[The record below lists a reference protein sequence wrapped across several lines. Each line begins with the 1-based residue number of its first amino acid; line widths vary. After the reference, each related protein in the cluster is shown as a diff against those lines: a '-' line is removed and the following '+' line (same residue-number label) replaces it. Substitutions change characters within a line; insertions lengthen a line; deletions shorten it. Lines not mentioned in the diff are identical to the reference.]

1 MLLLAVALVAALAS
15 SRYGVALQP
24 VEHVLND
31 WRTRIALHPTPET
44 RIVVIDIDERS
55 LAESGEGAWPWPRPT
70 LARLLGNLIDHYGVA
85 SIAVDMVLPEVRPDE
100 ATLAAQMRRPQVT
113 GAVVYDLETRNLA
126 LLPPALPPVPSLQA
140 PYGAPRINGPAT
152 LANHPGL
159 MPAQVGHITPVFDND
174 GVMRRIPP
182 MICTADTACRPS
194 LTLTAFMSLL
204 DQPHARL
211 QPGQGWLAPPWQLV
225 VGAADGAVFAT
236 LPLNR
241 DGMLTVPY
249 RHGKRDWTVIS
260 AVDILN
266 KVPDPSLL
274 KGVMVLLGGTAL
286 GMQDVIATPL
296 NPVTVGF
303 EPHIELLSAL
313 LDNDFA
319 FEPQWGLLLDA
330 ALLLPFALLLHWGL
344 RRYIAPA
351 QRAALFPAWLLLT
364 WCMSAGL
371 VLVALR
377 QFNLLLPLLPV
388 LLFPPLAL
396 LLTVLAELYRS
407 GSEHAGVMS
416 LLSAYLPA
424 PVATRLASFS
434 RGGAKLD
441 TDLDVSRRTI
451 TVLFADVHGFAGIT
465 ENCSPEVV
473 ARLMQRVFTDMAE
486 AVSAHHGTI
495 DKFIGDAIM
504 AFWNAPEDDPQH
516 AQHALAAARDIS
528 RRIDALASFCVELG
542 VAPISVGIGMESGVA
557 LVGNFGSAHRR
568 TFTALGEPVVLASRL
583 EGLTSRYNEEILV
596 GPVCAAELGMM
607 ATQPLGEVAIRGRV
621 GMLRL
626 YAPN

>member
-1 MLLLAVALVAALAS
+1 MAALAS